1 MMIKMNMMIKIY
13 KDVVVAVGAGSGDD
27 RDDPDISCTIMA
39 RRSHL
44 KHHRNHLDQG
54 DVVGAFWRL
63 CDW

>member
-1 MMIKMNMMIKIY
+1 MMIY
-13 KDVVVAVGAGSGDD
+13 THDEDVVVAVAAGAGGGDD

-54 DVVGAFWRL
+54 DFVGA
-63 CDW
+63 